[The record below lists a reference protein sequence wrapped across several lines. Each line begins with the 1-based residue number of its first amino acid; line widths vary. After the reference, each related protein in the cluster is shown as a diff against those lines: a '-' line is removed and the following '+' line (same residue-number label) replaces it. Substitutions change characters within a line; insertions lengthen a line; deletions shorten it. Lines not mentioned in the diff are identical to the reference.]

1 MKQKLL
7 EKYVKKYNK
16 NPLTYS
22 VKGHK
27 VKVTSRVIDESRAL
41 FYHHCSGCEH
51 TFTYYWP
58 YDTSDI
64 KNWSEFLSAIKEYK
78 SDINKSHDFL
88 FNHCKFH
95 RRQKLL
101 KNVEEIML
109 L

>member
-7 EKYVKKYNK
+7 KKYAKKYNK

-27 VKVTSRVIDESRAL
+27 VEVTVITDSESYVC
-41 FYHHCSGCEH
+41 FYHHCSGCDH
-51 TFTYYWP
+51 YFTYHVKYIKL
-58 YDTSDI
+58 DV

-78 SDINKSHDFL
+78 SNIDKSHYFL
-88 FNHCKFH
+88 FNHCKFY

>member
-27 VKVTSRVIDESRAL
+27 VTVTSRVGSESCAC
-41 FYHHCSGCEH
+41 FHHYCSGCGH
-51 TFTYYWP
+51 TFTYHVEYIEL
-58 YDTSDI
+58 DV
-64 KNWSEFLSAIKEYK
+64 KNWSEFLLVVKEYK
-78 SDINKSHDFL
+78 SNIDKSHDFL